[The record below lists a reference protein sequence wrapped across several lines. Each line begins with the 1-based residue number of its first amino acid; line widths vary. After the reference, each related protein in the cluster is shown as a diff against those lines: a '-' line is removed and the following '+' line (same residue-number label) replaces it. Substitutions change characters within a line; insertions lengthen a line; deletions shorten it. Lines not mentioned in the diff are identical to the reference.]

1 MTMLELWNH
10 HGTKILGTAQAL
22 VSGWVLIPNL
32 IPSDLVP
39 LAHAI
44 NVTLGVLTVQRGIT
58 NTRSGQ

>member
-1 MTMLELWNH
+1 MIEIWKN

-32 IPSDLVP
+32 IPADFVP
-39 LAHAI
+39 LAHMV

-58 NTRSGQ
+58 NTRAGQ